1 MVSLSEEKGKNTS
14 LEIMGEMPV
23 DMGEL
28 LFQLSGMRFALS
40 KIMIEYAP
48 APDHRT
54 IWFWGNLFPHLTFSE
69 SYVY

>member
-1 MVSLSEEKGKNTS
+1 MGFLSEEKGKNTS
-14 LEIMGEMPV
+14 LEVMGEMPL

-48 APDHRT
+48 APDHELSGSGGISFHT
-54 IWFWGNLFPHLTFSE
+54 
-69 SYVY
+69 